1 MSIEEFILSII
12 PLLPAFL
19 VKVIAVTLFFLHF
32 IFSIVVT
39 RQTKLMLSVVEAQIS
54 PLIYAISLIH
64 FASSLFVLIWAIL
77 FL

>member
-1 MSIEEFILSII
+1 MTIEEFILRII

-19 VKVIAVTLFFLHF
+19 IKVIAVTLFLLHF
-32 IFSIVVT
+32 VFSIVVT

-54 PLIYAISLIH
+54 PLIYTIALIH
-64 FASSLFVLIWAIL
+64 LAASLFVLIWAIL

>member
-1 MSIEEFILSII
+1 MTFEEFILYII
-12 PLLPAFL
+12 PLLPAL
-19 VKVIAVTLFFLHF
+19 IIKIIAVAILLLHF

-39 RQTKLMLSVVEAQIS
+39 RQTKLMLSVVEARLS

-64 FASSLFVLIWAIL
+64 LASSLFVLIWAIL